1 MKVKR
6 NLLLCSW
13 LSFFLLISVLPGNAS
28 VFAQQEKLALSST
41 QLTVREIFD
50 AISSQLRYDVFYN
63 GEQLDLNRKVKFA
76 QQVLNLEQVLD
87 AVANNRFK
95 YTLEDRTIILTPLTT
110 PQTVNSVTLTGQVTD
125 QSNTPLPGVTVLV
138 KGTKLGTSTD
148 PEGNFKLSLPQQEN
162 TILIF
167 SFIGMESQEVPVG
180 DPKKP
185 IKVILK
191 ETAENLKEV
200 VVTGILKFSAVSFKM
215 TLIENLKE
223 VVVTGI
229 FTRKKESFTGSAS
242 TYTASELKTA
252 GTQNILQSLKTLDP
266 SFAILDN
273 TLYGSDPNR
282 LPNMEIR
289 GKSSMLGMR
298 DELEADPN
306 QPLFILDGFE
316 SSLSVINDMDINR
329 IASITILKD
338 AASTAIYGSKAANG
352 VVVVETVKPQAGKLM
367 VSYNGN
373 ANISM
378 PDLSSYNLMNA
389 KEKLAFEKLAGKY
402 TPASWSATSEFELQ
416 KLYNQKLAEIESG
429 IDTYWL
435 TEPLRVGVN
444 QKHSLYIEGGEGSF
458 LFGIGAGYNGISG
471 VMEKS
476 NREVISGNIDLIY
489 RIKKFQFSNKFSMT
503 NTKIKNPIVDFSEYA
518 AANPYYKKRD
528 EEGNIGKWLE
538 NNDYTKAANPLWNA
552 SQNSRDE
559 GKQLALSNYFVAE
572 YTPLEA
578 LKVRARFGISY
589 GNDDTEKFISRND
602 TRFDTYEILK
612 KGTFNTTNTRSN
624 QYEGELSVTFA
635 KLIGRHR
642 LNAVLGG
649 NLNSNKTLTQG
660 YSAQGF
666 PEGDFVYPSFSNGY
680 PEGGSPTYYENTSR
694 SMNGYFNLGYSFD
707 DRYLMDFSLR
717 ENGSSVFGASKRY
730 IGTWSV
736 GLGWN
741 LHKERFIADH
751 LTWIDFL
758 KLRASIG
765 NPGNQNF
772 SSSKTLTTF
781 NFQLASMNYFGMGAV
796 LNQLGNPD
804 LDWQITLDKNI
815 GIDMTLI
822 DKRLNITA
830 DYYHKVT
837 DPLLINISMPLSSGT
852 SSYLTNMGK
861 QISQGLTLSASY
873 YIIQKLDQRFSWLVR
888 GNLRTQ
894 KTKLDKIGNKLDELN
909 KSGQGHNT
917 VRYYNGADPDD
928 IWAVK
933 SAGIDPSTGR
943 ELFYD
948 KEGNYTYDFSYDNE
962 VICGNTRPK
971 IEGVI
976 GTSLNYKGFSVSMN
990 FRYQT
995 GASVFNEALF
1005 NKVENIS
1012 VSGLNKNQD
1021 KRALYERWQNPGDKV
1036 RFKDIANAAST
1047 PMSSRFIQKEN
1058 VLSMESVYVGYEF
1071 YEGWIKKIGL
1081 SNLKIQASMRDVFRA
1096 STIKSERG
1104 TLYPFAR
1111 SLELGLSFNF

>member
-1 MKVKR
+1 MKKNQMKVKR

-191 ETAENLKEV
+191 ETA
-200 VVTGILKFSAVSFKM
+200 
-215 TLIENLKE
+215 ENLKE

-416 KLYNQKLAEIESG
+416 KLYNQKLAEIG

>member
-6 NLLLCSW
+6 NLLLCRW

-191 ETAENLKEV
+191 ETA
-200 VVTGILKFSAVSFKM
+200 
-215 TLIENLKE
+215 ENLKE

>member
-200 VVTGILKFSAVSFKM
+200 VVTGI
-215 TLIENLKE
+215 
-223 VVVTGI
+223 

-289 GKSSMLGMR
+289 GESSMLGMR

-717 ENGSSVFGASKRY
+717 ENGSSVSGASKRY

-765 NPGNQNF
+765 NPGNQNS

>member
-200 VVTGILKFSAVSFKM
+200 VVTGI
-215 TLIENLKE
+215 
-223 VVVTGI
+223 
-229 FTRKKESFTGSAS
+229 FTRKKKSFTGSAS

-458 LFGIGAGYNGISG
+458 LFGIRAGYNGISG

>member
-191 ETAENLKEV
+191 ETA
-200 VVTGILKFSAVSFKM
+200 
-215 TLIENLKE
+215 ENLKE

-1012 VSGLNKNQD
+1012 VSGLNNNQD

>member
-200 VVTGILKFSAVSFKM
+200 VVTGI
-215 TLIENLKE
+215 
-223 VVVTGI
+223 

-352 VVVVETVKPQAGKLM
+352 VVAVETVKPQAGKLM

-815 GIDMTLI
+815 GIDMILI

-933 SAGIDPSTGR
+933 SAGINPSTGR

>member
-200 VVTGILKFSAVSFKM
+200 VVTGI
-215 TLIENLKE
+215 
-223 VVVTGI
+223 
-229 FTRKKESFTGSAS
+229 FTRKKKSFTGSAS

-559 GKQLALSNYFVAE
+559 GKQLALS
-572 YTPLEA
+572 TPLEA

-976 GTSLNYKGFSVSMN
+976 GTSLNYKGFSVGMN

>member
-200 VVTGILKFSAVSFKM
+200 VVTGI
-215 TLIENLKE
+215 
-223 VVVTGI
+223 
-229 FTRKKESFTGSAS
+229 FTRKKKSFTGSAS

-416 KLYNQKLAEIESG
+416 RLYNQKLAEIESG

>member
-200 VVTGILKFSAVSFKM
+200 VVTGI
-215 TLIENLKE
+215 
-223 VVVTGI
+223 

-402 TPASWSATSEFELQ
+402 TPASWSATSDFELQ

>member
-191 ETAENLKEV
+191 ETA
-200 VVTGILKFSAVSFKM
+200 
-215 TLIENLKE
+215 ENLKE

-751 LTWIDFL
+751 LTLIDFL

-815 GIDMTLI
+815 GIDMILI

>member
-191 ETAENLKEV
+191 ETA
-200 VVTGILKFSAVSFKM
+200 
-215 TLIENLKE
+215 ENLKE

-458 LFGIGAGYNGISG
+458 LFGIGA